1 MTNQNYP
8 TINSRTLVY
17 KGGYKNM
24 DDKEEL
30 SYSLHLSNDK
40 NKSKKARRSVKNTE
54 TGTTSLSNN
63 AIQNHQQLSKVDKH
77 NLRKYDDD
85 KELIC
90 TIKGTSSVV
99 EDTKNLYLELFEDA
113 RIKYNE
119 KQTRN
124 DRKIENYFNHISNDN
139 KRDLACEIIIELGDM
154 DFWVDK
160 DDKFKKKM
168 VEVFKEQIIDLE
180 EVVPNFKVANAT
192 IHFDESSPH
201 LHIVGVPFKEGMKN
215 GMEKQVGKSDVF
227 NKISLKEI
235 QDKMREYCI
244 NSFNRIYHLNYT
256 LKIKEE
262 GRNVDI
268 NVANMNE
275 YKKFKREQEKY
286 KKQLKELKN
295 KADELQNK
303 SSEINDIID
312 NLKPTLMN
320 KNNYFISSENIDKV
334 KKYIEQ
340 TNDTTSNLRE
350 ANDINIVLKK
360 YEDDLREHSNE
371 VRNLKKKIKTRDDR
385 IEELEI
391 DLNDA
396 NVTIDELEDKVS
408 ELEKI
413 VDYFKELWKK
423 FIEFLQNKFFSNDKY
438 DEIINDL
445 YDEDI
450 LDENDIDTIQN
461 NSKGKDDFDRDL

>member
-1 MTNQNYP
+1 M
-8 TINSRTLVY
+8 
-17 KGGYKNM
+17 
-24 DDKEEL
+24 EEL

-40 NKSKKARRSVKNTE
+40 NKSKKAKRSVKNTE

-63 AIQNHQQLSKVDKH
+63 AIQNRQQLSKVDKH

-90 TIKGTSSVV
+90 TIKGTFSIV

-154 DFWVDK
+154 DFWADK
-160 DDKFKKKM
+160 DDNFKHKM
-168 VEVFKEQIIDLE
+168 TKVFKEQIIDLE
-180 EVVPNFKVANAT
+180 EVIPNFRIANAT

-201 LHIVGVPFKEGMKN
+201 LHIVGVPVKYGNKN

-235 QDKMREYCI
+235 QDKMRVYCI

-256 LKIKEE
+256 LKEKEE

-286 KKQLKELKN
+286 KKQIKKLKN
-295 KADELQNK
+295 KTDDLQNK

-312 NLKPTLMN
+312 NLKPTIMN
-320 KNNYFISSENIDKV
+320 KNNFTISNEDVDKI

-340 TNDTTSNLRE
+340 TNDTTSNLRD

-371 VRNLKKKIKTRDDR
+371 VRNLKKKIQTRDDR
-385 IEELEI
+385 IEELEYN
-391 DLNDA
+391 LNEA
-396 NVTIDELEDKVS
+396 NDTIYELEDKVS
-408 ELEKI
+408 KLEETLN
-413 VDYFKELWKK
+413 YFKELWKK

-438 DEIINDL
+438 DDFINDL

-450 LDENDIDTIQN
+450 LDDNDIDMIQN
-461 NSKGKDDFDRDL
+461 NKNNDKSDDFER

>member
-1 MTNQNYP
+1 MN
-8 TINSRTLVY
+8 
-17 KGGYKNM
+17 
-24 DDKEEL
+24 DKEEL

-40 NKSKKARRSVKNTE
+40 NKSKKAKRSVKNTE

-63 AIQNHQQLSKVDKH
+63 TIQNHQQLSKVDKH

-90 TIKGTSSVV
+90 TIKGTSSIV

-160 DDKFKKKM
+160 DDKFKHKM
-168 VEVFKEQIIDLE
+168 VEVFKEQIADLE
-180 EVVPNFKVANAT
+180 EVVPNFKIANAT

-201 LHIVGVPFKEGMKN
+201 LHIVGVPFKDGMKN
-215 GMEKQVGKSDVF
+215 GMSKQVGKSDVF

-235 QDKMREYCI
+235 QDKMRVYCI

-256 LKIKEE
+256 LKEKEE

-286 KKQLKELKN
+286 KEQLKELNSKT
-295 KADELQNK
+295 DDLQNK
-303 SSEINDIID
+303 SIEINDIID
-312 NLKPTLMN
+312 NLKPTIMN
-320 KNNYFISSENIDKV
+320 KNNYSISSEEVNKI

-340 TNDTTSNLRE
+340 TNDTTSNLRD
-350 ANDINIVLKK
+350 ANDINIVLRK

-385 IEELEI
+385 IEELEY

-396 NVTIDELEDKVS
+396 NETIDELEDKVS
-408 ELEKI
+408 ELQKI

-423 FIEFLQNKFFSNDKY
+423 FIEFLQNKFFSTNKY
-438 DEIINDL
+438 DDFINDL

-450 LDENDIDTIQN
+450 LDDNEIIIIQN
-461 NSKGKDDFDRDL
+461 NKNIDKSDDCS

>member
-201 LHIVGVPFKEGMKN
+201 LHIVGVPFKDGMKN

-303 SSEINDIID
+303 SNEINDIID

>member
-1 MTNQNYP
+1 MN
-8 TINSRTLVY
+8 
-17 KGGYKNM
+17 
-24 DDKEEL
+24 DKEEL

-40 NKSKKARRSVKNTE
+40 NKSKKAKRSVKNTE

-90 TIKGTSSVV
+90 TIKGTSSIV
-99 EDTKNLYLELFEDA
+99 EDTKNLYLDLFEDA

-160 DDKFKKKM
+160 DDKFKHKM
-168 VEVFKEQIIDLE
+168 VEVFKEQIADLE
-180 EVVPNFKVANAT
+180 EVVPNFKIANAT

-201 LHIVGVPFKEGMKN
+201 LHIVGVPFKDGMKN
-215 GMEKQVGKSDVF
+215 GMSKQVGKSDVF

-235 QDKMREYCI
+235 QDKMRVYCI

-256 LKIKEE
+256 LKEKEE

-286 KKQLKELKN
+286 KEQLKELNSKT
-295 KADELQNK
+295 DDLQNK
-303 SSEINDIID
+303 SIEINDIID
-312 NLKPTLMN
+312 NLKPTIMN
-320 KNNYFISSENIDKV
+320 KNNYSISSEEVNKI

-340 TNDTTSNLRE
+340 TNDTTSNLRD
-350 ANDINIVLKK
+350 ANDINIVLRK

-371 VRNLKKKIKTRDDR
+371 VRNLKKKIITRDDR
-385 IEELEI
+385 IEELEY

-396 NVTIDELEDKVS
+396 NETIDELEDKVS
-408 ELEKI
+408 ELQKI

-423 FIEFLQNKFFSNDKY
+423 FIEFLQNKFFSTNKY
-438 DEIINDL
+438 DDFINDL

-450 LDENDIDTIQN
+450 LDDNEIIIIQN
-461 NSKGKDDFDRDL
+461 NKNIDKSDDFEK

>member
-1 MTNQNYP
+1 ME
-8 TINSRTLVY
+8 Y
-17 KGGYKNM
+17 K
-24 DDKEEL
+24 EAL

-40 NKSKKARRSVKNTE
+40 NKSKKARRSIKNTE

-99 EDTKNLYLELFEDA
+99 EDIKNLYLELFEDA

-154 DFWVDK
+154 DFWIDK
-160 DDKFKKKM
+160 DDKFKHKM
-168 VEVFKEQIIDLE
+168 TEVFKEQMLDLE
-180 EVVPNFKVANAT
+180 EVVPNFKIANAT

-201 LHIVGVPFKEGMKN
+201 LHIVGVPFKDGMKN

-227 NKISLKEI
+227 TKVSLKNI

-256 LKIKEE
+256 LKVKEE

-286 KKQLKELKN
+286 KKQLKELNSKT
-295 KADELQNK
+295 DDLQNK

-312 NLKPTLMN
+312 NLKPTIMN
-320 KNNYFISSENIDKV
+320 KNNYSISSEDVNKI

-340 TNDTTSNLRE
+340 TNDTTSNLRN
-350 ANDINIVLKK
+350 ANDINVVLQK

-371 VRNLKKKIKTRDDR
+371 VRNLKKKIKTREDR
-385 IEELEI
+385 IEKLED
-391 DLNDA
+391 DLNFA
-396 NVTIDELEDKVS
+396 NETIDELEDKVS
-408 ELEKI
+408 ELQKI

-423 FIEFLQNKFFSNDKY
+423 FVEFLQNKFFSNDKY
-438 DEIINDL
+438 DDFINDL

-450 LDENDIDTIQN
+450 LDDNDMAIIQN
-461 NSKGKDDFDRDL
+461 NKDNEKDDLER

>member
-1 MTNQNYP
+1 MN
-8 TINSRTLVY
+8 
-17 KGGYKNM
+17 
-24 DDKEEL
+24 DKEEL

-40 NKSKKARRSVKNTE
+40 NKSKKAKRSVKNTE

-90 TIKGTSSVV
+90 TIKGTSSIVK
-99 EDTKNLYLELFEDA
+99 DTKNLYLELFEDA
-113 RIKYNE
+113 KIKYNE

-154 DFWVDK
+154 DFWSDK

-168 VEVFKEQIIDLE
+168 IEVFKEQINDLE
-180 EVVPNFKVANAT
+180 EVVPNFKIANAT
-192 IHFDESSPH
+192 VHFDESSPH
-201 LHIVGVPFKEGMKN
+201 LHIVGVPFKDGMKN

-235 QDKMREYCI
+235 QDKMRVYCI

-286 KKQLKELKN
+286 KKQLKELNN

-303 SSEINDIID
+303 SNEVNDIIN
-312 NLKPTLMN
+312 NLKPTIMN
-320 KNNYFISSENIDKV
+320 KNNFTISNEDIDKI
-334 KKYIEQ
+334 KNYIEQ
-340 TNDTTSNLRE
+340 TNDTTSNLRD

-385 IEELEI
+385 IEELEY

-396 NVTIDELEDKVS
+396 NEIIDELEDKVS
-408 ELEKI
+408 ELQKI

-423 FIEFLQNKFFSNDKY
+423 FIEFLQDKFFSTNKY
-438 DEIINDL
+438 DVINDL

-450 LDENDIDTIQN
+450 LDNNEMDMIQN
-461 NSKGKDDFDRDL
+461 NKSNDKSNDFER

>member
-1 MTNQNYP
+1 ME
-8 TINSRTLVY
+8 Y
-17 KGGYKNM
+17 K
-24 DDKEEL
+24 EAL

-40 NKSKKARRSVKNTE
+40 NKSKKARRSIKNTE

-90 TIKGTSSVV
+90 TIKGTSFVV
-99 EDTKNLYLELFEDA
+99 EDIKNLYLELFEDA

-154 DFWVDK
+154 DFWIDK
-160 DDKFKKKM
+160 DDKFKHKM
-168 VEVFKEQIIDLE
+168 TEVFKEQILDLE
-180 EVVPNFKVANAT
+180 EVVPNFKIANAT

-201 LHIVGVPFKEGMKN
+201 LHIVGVPFKDGMKN

-227 NKISLKEI
+227 TKVSLKNI

-256 LKIKEE
+256 LKVKEE

-286 KKQLKELKN
+286 KKQLKELNSKT
-295 KADELQNK
+295 DDLQNK

-312 NLKPTLMN
+312 NLKPTIMN
-320 KNNYFISSENIDKV
+320 KNNYSISSEDVNKI

-340 TNDTTSNLRE
+340 TNDTTSNLRN
-350 ANDINIVLKK
+350 ANDINVVLQK

-371 VRNLKKKIKTRDDR
+371 VRNLKKKIKTREDR
-385 IEELEI
+385 IEKLED
-391 DLNDA
+391 DLNFA
-396 NVTIDELEDKVS
+396 NETIDELEDKVS
-408 ELEKI
+408 ELQKI

-423 FIEFLQNKFFSNDKY
+423 FVEFLQNKFFSNDKY
-438 DEIINDL
+438 DDFINDL

-450 LDENDIDTIQN
+450 LDDNDMAIIQN
-461 NSKGKDDFDRDL
+461 NKDNEKDDLER

>member
-1 MTNQNYP
+1 MEN
-8 TINSRTLVY
+8 
-17 KGGYKNM
+17 
-24 DDKEEL
+24 KEEL

-85 KELIC
+85 KELVC
-90 TIKGTSSVV
+90 TIKGTSSIV

-154 DFWVDK
+154 DFWIDK
-160 DDKFKKKM
+160 DDKFKHKM
-168 VEVFKEQIIDLE
+168 SEVFKEQIIDLE
-180 EVVPNFKVANAT
+180 EVVPNFKIANAT

-201 LHIVGVPFKEGMKN
+201 LHIVGVPFKDGIKN

-227 NKISLKEI
+227 NKISLVNI

-244 NSFNRIYHLNYT
+244 NSFNKIYHLNYT
-256 LKIKEE
+256 LKVKEE

-286 KKQLKELKN
+286 KKQLIELNSKT
-295 KADELQNK
+295 DELQNK
-303 SSEINDIID
+303 SNEINDIID
-312 NLKPTLMN
+312 NLKPTITN
-320 KNNYFISSENIDKV
+320 KNNYSISNEDVNKI

-340 TNDTTSNLRE
+340 TNNTTSNLRN

-360 YEDDLREHSNE
+360 YEDDLRGHSNE

-385 IEELEI
+385 IEELEY

-396 NVTIDELEDKVS
+396 NETIDELEDKVS
-408 ELEKI
+408 ELQK
-413 VDYFKELWKK
+413 VVAYFKELWKK

-438 DEIINDL
+438 DDFINDL

-450 LDENDIDTIQN
+450 LDDNDIDIIQN
-461 NSKGKDDFDRDL
+461 NKNIDKNDDFER

>member
-1 MTNQNYP
+1 MN
-8 TINSRTLVY
+8 
-17 KGGYKNM
+17 
-24 DDKEEL
+24 DKEEL

-40 NKSKKARRSVKNTE
+40 NKSKKAKRSVKNTE

-90 TIKGTSSVV
+90 TIKGTSSIV
-99 EDTKNLYLELFEDA
+99 EDTKNLYLDLFEDA

-124 DRKIENYFNHISNDN
+124 DRKIDNYFNHISNDN

-154 DFWVDK
+154 DFWSDK
-160 DDKFKKKM
+160 DNKYKHKM
-168 VEVFKEQIIDLE
+168 TEVFKEQIRDLE
-180 EVVPNFKVANAT
+180 EVVPNFKIANAT

-201 LHIVGVPFKEGMKN
+201 LHIVGVPFKDGMKN
-215 GMEKQVGKSDVF
+215 GMSKQVGKSDVF

-235 QDKMREYCI
+235 QDKMRVYCI

-256 LKIKEE
+256 LKEKEE

-286 KKQLKELKN
+286 KEQLKELNSKT
-295 KADELQNK
+295 DDLQNK
-303 SSEINDIID
+303 SIEINDIID
-312 NLKPTLMN
+312 NLKPTIMN
-320 KNNYFISSENIDKV
+320 KNNYSISSEEVNKI

-340 TNDTTSNLRE
+340 TNDTTSNLRD
-350 ANDINIVLKK
+350 ANDINIVLRK

-385 IEELEI
+385 IEELEY

-396 NVTIDELEDKVS
+396 NETIDELEDKVS
-408 ELEKI
+408 ELQKI

-423 FIEFLQNKFFSNDKY
+423 FIEFLQNKFFSTNKY
-438 DEIINDL
+438 DDFINDL

-450 LDENDIDTIQN
+450 LDDNEIIIIQN
-461 NSKGKDDFDRDL
+461 NKNIDKSDDFEK

>member
-1 MTNQNYP
+1 
-8 TINSRTLVY
+8 
-17 KGGYKNM
+17 M

-77 NLRKYDDD
+77 NLRKYDEEQ
-85 KELIC
+85 ELIC
-90 TIKGTSSVV
+90 TIKGTPSIV
-99 EDTKNLYLELFEDA
+99 EDTKNLYLKLFEDA

-160 DDKFKKKM
+160 DDKFKHKM

-180 EVVPNFKVANAT
+180 EVVPNFKIANAT

-201 LHIVGVPFKEGMKN
+201 LHIVGVPFKDGMKN

-235 QDKMREYCI
+235 QDKMRVYCI

-256 LKIKEE
+256 LKVKEE

-268 NVANMNE
+268 NVANMNK

-286 KKQLKELKN
+286 KKQLKELNN
-295 KADELQNK
+295 KTNELQNK
-303 SSEINDIID
+303 SNEINDIID
-312 NLKPTLMN
+312 NLKPTIMN
-320 KNNYFISSENIDKV
+320 KNNFTISNEDIDKI
-334 KKYIEQ
+334 KRYIEQ
-340 TNDTTSNLRE
+340 TNDTTSNLRD
-350 ANDINIVLKK
+350 ANDVNIVLKK

-371 VRNLKKKIKTRDDR
+371 VRNLKKKIKIRDDR
-385 IEELEI
+385 IEELEY

-396 NVTIDELEDKVS
+396 NNTIDELEDKVS
-408 ELEKI
+408 ELQKI

-423 FIEFLQNKFFSNDKY
+423 FIEFLQNKFFSNNNY
-438 DEIINDL
+438 DDFINAL

-450 LDENDIDTIQN
+450 LDNNDIEIIQN
-461 NSKGKDDFDRDL
+461 NKNDDKSNDFER

>member
-1 MTNQNYP
+1 M
-8 TINSRTLVY
+8 
-17 KGGYKNM
+17 
-24 DDKEEL
+24 EEQKVL
-30 SYSLHLSNDK
+30 GYSLHLSNDR
-40 NKSKKARRSVKNTE
+40 NKSKKARRSAKNTE

-63 AIQNHQQLSKVDKH
+63 AIQNARQLSKVDKH
-77 NLRKYDDD
+77 NLRKYDEEQ
-85 KELIC
+85 ELIC
-90 TIKGTSSVV
+90 TIKGTSSIV

-113 RIKYNE
+113 RKKYND

-139 KRDLACEIIIELGDM
+139 KRDLACEIIIELGNM
-154 DFWVDK
+154 DFWAEQ
-160 DDKFKKKM
+160 DDEFKKKM
-168 VEVFKEQIIDLE
+168 IEVYKEQIIDLE
-180 EVVPNFKVANAT
+180 DVVPNFKIANAT

-303 SSEINDIID
+303 SNEINDIID

>member
-1 MTNQNYP
+1 M
-8 TINSRTLVY
+8 
-17 KGGYKNM
+17 
-24 DDKEEL
+24 EEL

-40 NKSKKARRSVKNTE
+40 NKSKKAKRSVKNTE

-63 AIQNHQQLSKVDKH
+63 AIQNRQQLSKVDKH

-90 TIKGTSSVV
+90 TIKGTFSIV

-154 DFWVDK
+154 DFWADK
-160 DDKFKKKM
+160 DDNFKHKM
-168 VEVFKEQIIDLE
+168 TKVFKEQIIDLE
-180 EVVPNFKVANAT
+180 EVIPNFRIANAT

-201 LHIVGVPFKEGMKN
+201 LHIVGVPFKDGMKN

-235 QDKMREYCI
+235 QDKMRVYCI

-256 LKIKEE
+256 LKEKEE

-286 KKQLKELKN
+286 KKQLKELNN
-295 KADELQNK
+295 KTDELQNK
-303 SSEINDIID
+303 SNEINDIID
-312 NLKPTLMN
+312 NLKPTIMN
-320 KNNYFISSENIDKV
+320 KNNFTISNEDIDKI
-334 KKYIEQ
+334 KRYIEQ
-340 TNDTTSNLRE
+340 TNDTTSNLRD
-350 ANDINIVLKK
+350 ANDVNIVLKK

-371 VRNLKKKIKTRDDR
+371 VRNLKKKIKIRDDR
-385 IEELEI
+385 IEELEY

-396 NVTIDELEDKVS
+396 NNTIDELEDKVS
-408 ELEKI
+408 ELQKI

-423 FIEFLQNKFFSNDKY
+423 FIEFLQNKFFSNNKY
-438 DEIINDL
+438 DDFINAL

-450 LDENDIDTIQN
+450 LDDNDIEIIQN
-461 NSKGKDDFDRDL
+461 SSKDNEKDDFER

>member
-1 MTNQNYP
+1 MN
-8 TINSRTLVY
+8 
-17 KGGYKNM
+17 
-24 DDKEEL
+24 DKEEL
-30 SYSLHLSNDK
+30 SYSLHLGNDK
-40 NKSKKARRSVKNTE
+40 NKSKRARRTAKTNDTN
-54 TGTTSLSNN
+54 TTSFNNN

-77 NLRKYDDD
+77 NLRKYDED

-90 TIKGTSSVV
+90 TIKGTSSIV

-160 DDKFKKKM
+160 DDKYKHKM
-168 VEVFKEQIIDLE
+168 VEVFKEQISDLE
-180 EVVPNFKVANAT
+180 EVVPNFKIANAT

-201 LHIVGVPFKEGMKN
+201 LHIVGVPFKDGMKN

-235 QDKMREYCI
+235 QDKMRVYCI

-256 LKIKEE
+256 LKEKEE

-286 KKQLKELKN
+286 KKQLKELNN
-295 KADELQNK
+295 KADELKNK
-303 SSEINDIID
+303 SNEINDIID
-312 NLKPTLMN
+312 NLKPTITN
-320 KNNYFISSENIDKV
+320 KNNFTISNENIDKL

-340 TNDTTSNLRE
+340 TNDTTSNLRD
-350 ANDINIVLKK
+350 ATDINIILKK
-360 YEDDLREHSNE
+360 CEDDLREHSNE
-371 VRNLKKKIKTRDDR
+371 VRNLKNKIKTRDDR
-385 IEELEI
+385 IEELEY

-396 NVTIDELEDKVS
+396 NETIDELEDKVS
-408 ELEKI
+408 ELQKI

-438 DEIINDL
+438 DDFINDL

-450 LDENDIDTIQN
+450 LDNNDIDIIQN
-461 NSKGKDDFDRDL
+461 NKNNDKSDDFER

>member
-1 MTNQNYP
+1 M
-8 TINSRTLVY
+8 
-17 KGGYKNM
+17 
-24 DDKEEL
+24 EEL

-40 NKSKKARRSVKNTE
+40 NKSKKAKRSVKNTE

-63 AIQNHQQLSKVDKH
+63 AIQNRQQLSKVDKH

-90 TIKGTSSVV
+90 TIKGTFSIV

-154 DFWVDK
+154 DFWADK
-160 DDKFKKKM
+160 DDNFKHKM
-168 VEVFKEQIIDLE
+168 TKVFKEQIIDLE
-180 EVVPNFKVANAT
+180 EVIPNFRIANAT

-201 LHIVGVPFKEGMKN
+201 LHIVGVPFKDGMKN

-235 QDKMREYCI
+235 QDKMRVYCI

-256 LKIKEE
+256 LKEKEE

-286 KKQLKELKN
+286 KKQLKELNN
-295 KADELQNK
+295 KTDELQNK
-303 SSEINDIID
+303 SNEINDIID
-312 NLKPTLMN
+312 NLKPTIMN
-320 KNNYFISSENIDKV
+320 KNNFTISNEDVDKI

-340 TNDTTSNLRE
+340 TNDTTSNLRD

-371 VRNLKKKIKTRDDR
+371 VRNLKKKIQTRDDR
-385 IEELEI
+385 IEELEYN
-391 DLNDA
+391 LNDA
-396 NVTIDELEDKVS
+396 NETIDELEDKVS
-408 ELEKI
+408 ELQKI
-413 VDYFKELWKK
+413 VDYFKELWEK
-423 FIEFLQNKFFSNDKY
+423 FIEFLQNKFFSTNKY
-438 DEIINDL
+438 DDFINDL

-450 LDENDIDTIQN
+450 LDDNEIDIIQN
-461 NSKGKDDFDRDL
+461 NKNNDKNDDFER